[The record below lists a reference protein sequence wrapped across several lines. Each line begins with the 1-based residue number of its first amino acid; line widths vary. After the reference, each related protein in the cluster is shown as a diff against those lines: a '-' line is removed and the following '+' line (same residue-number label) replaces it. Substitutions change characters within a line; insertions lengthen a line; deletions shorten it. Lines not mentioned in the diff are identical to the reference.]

1 MNTNNQKIYLPGL
14 NGLRAIAAIA
24 VVMSHTALAIDKFE
38 LNLHIF
44 GSNANGKP
52 KALLLASHGVTL
64 FFVLSGFLITYL
76 LILEKNKGEID
87 IRKFYMRRILRIWP
101 AYYSYLILAV
111 ITAIV
116 FAEDIDLGA
125 LSYYIFF
132 GANIPFIFNFAL
144 PFLDHYWSI
153 AVEEQ
158 FYLFWPWVIK
168 KIKKNIFKIIIGYII
183 IHFIIRVIV
192 WYLFPFTPLAIF
204 TMVNRFDCMVFGALG
219 AFLYER
225 KNKLFLLVFD
235 NKITQFVSLLI
246 LFALALNF
254 SFVNAVIDTSIV
266 SIVALALII
275 GQINV
280 KNRILNLENALCNFL
295 GKISYGIY
303 VYHPLLIFLIS
314 LLFKEIFL
322 ENDILKLVLVYLSIL
337 SATILL
343 SYISYN
349 YFEKRFI
356 RYKDKFAIIKSSS
369 SK

>member
-1 MNTNNQKIYLPGL
+1 MSTSNEKIYLPGL

-24 VVMSHTALAIDKFE
+24 VVMSHIALGINKFG
-38 LNLHIF
+38 LNIHIF
-44 GSNANGKP
+44 GSTADGKP

-87 IRKFYMRRILRIWP
+87 VKKFYMRRILRIWP

-111 ITAIV
+111 VTAII
-116 FAEDIDLGA
+116 FAKEIEFNVLF
-125 LSYYIFF
+125 YYIFF
-132 GANIPFIFNFAL
+132 GANIPFIFNFTL

-168 KIKKNIFKIIIGYII
+168 KVKNNLFKIIIFYII

-192 WYLFPFTPLAIF
+192 WYLYPFTPLAIS
-204 TMVNRFDCMVFGALG
+204 TMVNRFDCMVIGALG
-219 AFLYER
+219 ALLYES
-225 KNKLFLLVFD
+225 KNKLFLYVFD
-235 NKITQFVSLLI
+235 NKITQFLSLSI
-246 LFALALNF
+246 LCALALNF
-254 SFVNAVIDTSIV
+254 SFINAVLDTSIISV
-266 SIVALALII
+266 VALALII

-280 KNRILNLENALCNFL
+280 KNRILNLENVLCNFL

-314 LLFKEIFL
+314 ILFKEMFF
-322 ENDILKLVLVYLSIL
+322 ENDVLKLILVYLSIL
-337 SATILL
+337 VATILL

-349 YFEKRFI
+349 YFEKKFI